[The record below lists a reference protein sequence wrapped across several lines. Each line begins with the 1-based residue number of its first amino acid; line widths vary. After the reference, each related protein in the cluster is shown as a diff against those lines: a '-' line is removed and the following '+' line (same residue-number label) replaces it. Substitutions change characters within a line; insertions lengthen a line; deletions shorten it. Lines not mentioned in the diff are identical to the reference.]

1 MSRVEVVGAVIA
13 ESQMGKISLKAN
25 GENCQLIY
33 SNFPKHSLLA
43 NVRYLAGERNRLR
56 LKNFHS
62 ACSKLGLSMDV
73 LVSNAVVARLGTRT
87 QPGPLSKLLALGPI
101 ELRFI
106 PLLTSSFRGQTT
118 EETGQASS

>member
-1 MSRVEVVGAVIA
+1 MSRVELVGALVA
-13 ESQMGKISLKAN
+13 ESQTGKISLKAS

-33 SNFPKHSLLA
+33 SDFPKYSLLS
-43 NVRYLAGERNRLR
+43 NVRYLVEERNRLR

-62 ACSKLGLSMDV
+62 ACFKLGLSLDV
-73 LVSNAVVARLGTRT
+73 LVSDAVVARVGRQT

-106 PLLTSSFRGQTT
+106 PLLTSSLRGHKK
-118 EETGQASS
+118 